1 MKKRKLYKYIG
12 RNGEI
17 TSPILLEDAKHIAL
31 MELQPEAGYV
41 LTNGSEVRRYTIV
54 IHVDDIEEWK
64 EVKADTIE

>member
-17 TSPILLEDAKHIAL
+17 TSPVFLEDIKYIAL
-31 MELQPEAGYV
+31 MELQPEEGYV
-41 LTNGSEVRRYTIV
+41 LTDGSITRKYAIV
-54 IHVDDIEEWK
+54 VHVDEVEEWS

>member
-17 TSPILLEDAKHIAL
+17 TSPIFLEDIKHIAL
-31 MELQPEAGYV
+31 MELQPEEGYV
-41 LTNGSEVRRYTIV
+41 LTNGSINRKYSIVVHIDEV
-54 IHVDDIEEWK
+54 DEWS

>member
-17 TSPILLEDAKHIAL
+17 TSPIFLEDAKHIAL

-41 LTNGSEVRRYTIV
+41 LTNGQDVRKYSVI
-54 IHVDDIEEWK
+54 IHVDELEEWN

>member
-17 TSPILLEDAKHIAL
+17 TSPVFLEDIKYIAL
-31 MELQPEAGYV
+31 MELQPEEGYV
-41 LTNGSEVRRYTIV
+41 LTDGSITRKYSIV
-54 IHVDDIEEWK
+54 VHVDEVEEWS